1 MTTSS
6 IENKTALVTG
16 AGAGIGAEVAR
27 RLADAGARLLLIDKD
42 TTALNSIR
50 RRIGDHRAACL
61 PIDVTDISAVSD
73 AIQGL
78 SDAERPD
85 ILVNAVG
92 GDANS
97 IPFADLDETYLETSV
112 RHNLTSAFT
121 MIRLCAPAMR
131 QRRWGRI
138 VNFASIAGRTYSY
151 FSNAAYVAAKAA
163 VIGLTKQTAYELAP
177 DGVCVNA
184 VAHGPIATDRIQ
196 AAWAKHG
203 SERRRNITER
213 IPIGRLGTVDEAA
226 AIVIH
231 LCSQEAGYTTGTVI
245 DVNGGLFI

>member
-6 IENKTALVTG
+6 IEHKMALVTG

-27 RLADAGARLLLIDKD
+27 RLADAGARLLLVDKD
-42 TTALNSIR
+42 TAALNALR
-50 RRIGDHRAACL
+50 RQIGDHRALCL
-61 PIDVTDISAVSD
+61 PIDVTDIAAISD

-78 SDAERPD
+78 SDAQRPD

-97 IPFADLDETYLETSV
+97 IPLADLDETYLETSV
-112 RHNLTSAFT
+112 RHNLTTAFT
-121 MIRLCAPAMR
+121 MTRLCAPAMR
-131 QRRWGRI
+131 RRRWGRI

-163 VIGLTKQTAYELAP
+163 VIGLTKQTAYELAA

-196 AAWAKHG
+196 AAWAKH
-203 SERRRNITER
+203 SPERRRNITER

-245 DVNGGLFI
+245 DINGGLFI

>member
-1 MTTSS
+1 MTISS
-6 IENKTALVTG
+6 IEHKVALITG

-27 RLADAGARLLLIDKD
+27 RLADAGAQLLLVDKD
-42 TTALNSIR
+42 ATALNSVR
-50 RRIGDHRAACL
+50 RQIGDHRAACL
-61 PIDVTDISAVSD
+61 QIDVTDIAAVRD

-78 SDAERPD
+78 PDAQRPD

-92 GDANS
+92 GDANL
-97 IPFADLDETYLETSV
+97 IPLAELDETYLETSM

-121 MIRLCAPAMR
+121 MTRLCAPAMR
-131 QRRWGRI
+131 QRGWGRI

-163 VIGLTKQTAYELAP
+163 VIGFTKQTAYELAP

-196 AAWAKHG
+196 AAWAKH
-203 SERRRNITER
+203 SPERRQSITDR
-213 IPIGRLGTVDEAA
+213 IPIGRLGTVEEAA
-226 AIVIH
+226 AVVIH

-245 DVNGGLFI
+245 DINGGLFI